1 MLISLKVFLSIFW
14 KQFRSCPFMVR
25 YVIRLYWQAWQIES
39 LQTFGKN
46 NLKCI
51 KNTKTKGIIEKQN
64 HSSKNIFL
72 DAKNDRIDVVIPK
85 RFYASTCLQHQ
96 YIIESTRQTPLTP
109 KKKEK
114 VNKDKQRK
122 LLYLTKELKR
132 EKKIRNWILLS
143 QQEKSGLM
151 K

>member
-1 MLISLKVFLSIFW
+1 MLLGCIGRHGKSKVYRHW
-14 KQFRSCPFMVR
+14 KEQFGS
-25 YVIRLYWQAWQIES
+25 
-39 LQTFGKN
+39 K
-46 NLKCI
+46 KCI
-51 KNTKTKGIIEKQN
+51 KNVTKTKGIIEKQN

-143 QQEKSGLM
+143 
-151 K
+151 